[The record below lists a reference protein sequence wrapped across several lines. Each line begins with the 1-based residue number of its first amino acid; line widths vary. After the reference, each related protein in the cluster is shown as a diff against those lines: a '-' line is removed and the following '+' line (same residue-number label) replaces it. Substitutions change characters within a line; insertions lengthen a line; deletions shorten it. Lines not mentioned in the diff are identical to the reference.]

1 MTEQGRVNKTAMTG
15 HTIMGILLALVNFL
29 EIFRTSKNVVYVAAL
44 IVLALGPVV
53 AEWICYRKNQ
63 ETKAIKHLLGIGFAV
78 YYTVALIGAGNQLVF
93 VYVIPMFILIS
104 VFSDS
109 KYALE
114 LGIGATIVNLISIA
128 VHTMKGQGG
137 TYFLW
142 NRDYYTDFDNGIF
155 LLQFC
160 CFAEIVFITAG

>member
-1 MTEQGRVNKTAMTG
+1 M
-15 HTIMGILLALVNFL
+15 
-29 EIFRTSKNVVYVAAL
+29 
-44 IVLALGPVV
+44 V

-114 LGIGATIVNLISIA
+114 LELSNYR
-128 VHTMKGQGG
+128 KF
-137 TYFLW
+137 YFYCSAYDE
-142 NRDYYTDFDNGIF
+142 RSR
-155 LLQFC
+155 
-160 CFAEIVFITAG
+160 